1 MLVTIGLLTA
11 GIFALDVAIPL
22 GHVMWLLYML
32 PLWLTARFASP
43 LASLRYASLC
53 TILLGA
59 GLWFAPPGVE
69 VATAI
74 VNRTMGVGLLWGMAY
89 LLSQRREVE
98 SALRSANSRLEQR
111 VAEQTQDLIA
121 ADDRLSMQLTEQRQV
136 EAALHESRQRFE
148 LAAECADVGVWEWDL
163 ATGSAYYSLRWKS
176 QLGCTESDIG
186 PTVADWESRL
196 HPDEQAQVLAT
207 VALFQQGYT
216 KQYRLDHRL
225 RHQDGSYRWMAALG
239 SGVCDEQGRMTRMT
253 GIHLDITARK
263 EADDARRES
272 EKRYRDLVE
281 HAGDII
287 FRTDAA
293 GRFTYCNPTSLRILG
308 YLPEE
313 LLGRHYLEIVQ
324 PQSRA
329 QAERFYGR
337 QFIRKTSRTV
347 YELPVATKDGR
358 EVWLGQHT
366 QLLMDGNAVN
376 GFQVV
381 AREITE
387 RKQVEQALR
396 ESEERFSKAFHSSPA
411 GMAISR
417 LEDGRVLDVNEAF
430 VRVSGF
436 SRDELV
442 GMSSLDIGMWV
453 NPDDRRQLAETL
465 RRDGFLRQLEKEFR
479 TKSGELRHGLFNVEP
494 VCIGQENCVLTL
506 VLDITRRTEAEAAL
520 RRSQSVLHAH
530 QQALMRL
537 IKSRHIGSGNWP
549 SALKELMYNSAET
562 MAVDRASVWLL
573 DRSGAVLECAELYER
588 AQARHSRGARL
599 DVAQYPRYFNEL
611 LEEQVVDADDVASD
625 PRTAELLQPYLQ
637 TLGIVSL
644 LDVPIFFGGRLAG
657 VVCHERIG
665 WARKWSNEET
675 QFAMSIGNLVTLA
688 YEAKQRQE
696 AEQAL
701 VTAKEAAEFANR
713 AKSDFLATM
722 SHEIRTPM
730 NAIIGMADLLSETP
744 LNEDQQEYVQIFR
757 DAGSNLLSL
766 INDVLDLSKIEAG
779 YLDLDLTDFDLS
791 DVVQRAAELVAV
803 RASEKNL
810 ELAYQIQPDV
820 PTSLVGDPNRLRQ
833 VLLNLLGNAIKFTE
847 QGEVVL
853 RVECDPLADGPGNLL
868 FTVRDTGIGIP
879 HDKLAVIFERFTQV
893 DSSMTRP
900 YSGTGL
906 GLTISRRLVERMG
919 GRMWV
924 ESEPG
929 HGSMFS
935 FTAKFAA
942 HAQPASA
949 IPPAQWE
956 QLAGLHTLIIDDN
969 ATNRLIVR
977 ETLTGWGIPSAEA
990 AGGNEAVMELHRAL
1004 KAGVPYRLVILDVRM
1019 PKLSGWQVAEII
1031 ARSPGLAGLSI
1042 IMLTSERRA
1051 GDQGRAREYGV
1062 VRFLTK
1068 PFRRSDLFNAMMA
1081 VMGRTASTGNPGPVT
1096 QPRSGTH
1103 VVEPSGLK
1111 ILLAEDFVDNRRMME
1126 FYFKTTP
1133 HRVET
1138 AANGQVALEMFM
1150 HGSYDLVLMD
1160 VQMPVM
1166 DGYAATRA
1174 IRAWEKDQGRRPTA
1188 ILALTA
1194 NALPSEVQRS
1204 LDAGCTAHLTKPI
1217 RKARLLEAIEL
1228 YLQTVDSSA
1237 PPTPSVDEE
1246 VVVLHVNGELEPLMP
1261 GFLEHRRHDVIQITE
1276 ALSREDFEMMR
1287 EIGHGLKGAGGTYG
1301 VEAITA
1307 YGRSLE
1313 TAAVRKDAAD
1323 AREILERLSRFLTRL
1338 HVIYE

>member
-1 MLVTIGLLTA
+1 MLVTICLLTA
-11 GIFALDVAIPL
+11 GVLALDVAIPL
-22 GHVMWLLYML
+22 GHVIWLLYWI
-32 PLWLTARFASP
+32 PLCLSDRLASP
-43 LASLRYASLC
+43 EAPLRYAFLC
-53 TILLGA
+53 TILLGV
-59 GLWFAPPGVE
+59 GFWFAPSGVE

-74 VNRTMGVGLLWGMAY
+74 SNRTLGVALLWGTAY
-89 LLSQRREVE
+89 LLSKRRKAE
-98 SALRSANSRLEQR
+98 SALHSANSLLEQR
-111 VAEQTQDLIA
+111 VADQTKDLIVA
-121 ADDRLSMQLTEQRQV
+121 NDRLSKQLAEQRQV
-136 EAALHESRQRFE
+136 EAALRESRQRFE
-148 LAAECADVGVWEWDL
+148 LAAECADVGVWEWDVVSR
-163 ATGSAYYSLRWKS
+163 SAYYSPRWKS
-176 QLGCTESDIG
+176 QLGCGESDIG
-186 PTVADWESRL
+186 PTIAEWESRL
-196 HPDEQAQVLAT
+196 HPDERAEVLAT
-207 VALFQQGYT
+207 VTLFQQGYT
-216 KQYRLDHRL
+216 KQYRLEHRL
-225 RHQDGSYRWMAALG
+225 RHQDGSYRWMSALG
-239 SGVCDEQGRMTRMT
+239 SGVSDEQGRLIRMT
-253 GIHLDITARK
+253 GIHLDMTARK
-263 EADDARRES
+263 QAEEARKES

-287 FRTDAA
+287 YRTDGA

-324 PQSRA
+324 PNSRA

-337 QFIRKTSRTV
+337 QFIRRTPRTV
-347 YELPVATKDGR
+347 YELPVATKDGQ

-366 QLLMDGNAVN
+366 QLLTEEDTVT

-381 AREITE
+381 ARDITE
-387 RKQVEQALR
+387 RKRVEQALR

-436 SRDELV
+436 SRDELI
-442 GMSSLDIGMWV
+442 GMSSLDIGIWV
-453 NPDDRRQLAETL
+453 NPDDRRQLAEIL
-465 RRDGFLRQLEKEFR
+465 QRDGFLRHLEKEFR

-494 VCIGQENCVLTL
+494 VCIGPDNCVLTL

-520 RRSQSVLHAH
+520 RHSQSVLQAH
-530 QQALMRL
+530 QHALMRL
-537 IKSRHIGSGNWP
+537 TKSQHIGSGDWP
-549 SALKELMYNSAET
+549 SALKELMHTSAEA

-573 DRSGAVLECAELYER
+573 DPTGAVLECAELYER
-588 AQARHSRGARL
+588 IQVRHSRGARL
-599 DVAQYPRYFNEL
+599 DVAQCPRYFADL
-611 LEEQVVDADDVASD
+611 LEEQVVDAHDVGSD
-625 PRTAELLQPYLQ
+625 PRTAELLQPYLRP
-637 TLGIVSL
+637 LGIASL

-657 VVCHERIG
+657 VVCHERVG
-665 WARKWSNEET
+665 SARQWSHEEA
-675 QFAMSIGNLVTLA
+675 QFATSIGNLVTLA

-696 AEQAL
+696 AEHAL
-701 VTAKEAAEFANR
+701 ITAKEAAEFANR

-779 YLDLDLTDFDLS
+779 HLELDLIDFDLN
-791 DVVQRAAELVAV
+791 DLVQRAAELVAV
-803 RASEKNL
+803 RASEKHL

-853 RVECDPLADGPGNLL
+853 RVECDPQAEGPGNLL

-879 HDKLAVIFERFTQV
+879 RDKLALIFERFIQV

-900 YSGTGL
+900 YGGTGL

-929 HGSMFS
+929 RGSTFS
-935 FTAKFAA
+935 FTARFAA
-942 HAQPASA
+942 HVQL
-949 IPPAQWE
+949 PPAVPAAQWA

-990 AGGNEAVMELHRAL
+990 TGGEEAMVELRRART
-1004 KAGVPYRLVILDVRM
+1004 AGVPYRLVILDVRM
-1019 PKLSGWQVAEII
+1019 PKLSGWQVAETI
-1031 ARSPGLAGLSI
+1031 ARSPDLAEVAI
-1042 IMLTSERRA
+1042 VMLTSERRA
-1051 GDQGRAREYGV
+1051 GDQARAREHGV
-1062 VRFLTK
+1062 VRYLTK
-1068 PFRRSDLFNAMMA
+1068 PFRRSDLFNAMVAA
-1081 VMGRTASTGNPGPVT
+1081 VNKTASAGTPEARSPS
-1096 QPRSGTH
+1096 QPQKLVDEGA
-1103 VVEPSGLK
+1103 GLS

-1133 HRVET
+1133 HRIET
-1138 AANGQVALEMFM
+1138 AANGQIALEMFKR
-1150 HGSYDLVLMD
+1150 GSYDLVLMD
-1160 VQMPVM
+1160 IQMPVM
-1166 DGYAATRA
+1166 DGYAATKA
-1174 IRAWEKDQGRRPTA
+1174 IRAWEKDQGRPPTP

-1194 NALPSEVQRS
+1194 NALQSEVQRS
-1204 LDAGCTAHLTKPI
+1204 LDAGCTTHLTKPI
-1217 RKARLLEAIEL
+1217 RKARLLEAIQL
-1228 YLQTVDSSA
+1228 YFQTASS
-1237 PPTPSVDEE
+1237 PPPVPANHEE
-1246 VVVLHVNGELEPLMP
+1246 PVVLHVNGELETLMP
-1261 GFLEHRRHDVIQITE
+1261 GFLEHRRQDVVQMTD
-1276 ALSREDFEMMR
+1276 ALSREDFETLR

-1301 VEAITA
+1301 LEAITA

-1313 TAAVRKDAAD
+1313 TAAAQKDAHGV
-1323 AREILERLSRFLTRL
+1323 REGLQRLSQFLDRL
-1338 HVIYE
+1338 QVIYL

>member
-1 MLVTIGLLTA
+1 M
-11 GIFALDVAIPL
+11 
-22 GHVMWLLYML
+22 
-32 PLWLTARFASP
+32 
-43 LASLRYASLC
+43 RYASVC
-53 TILLGA
+53 TLLLGV
-59 GLWFAPPGVE
+59 GLWVAPSGVE
-69 VATAI
+69 VTTSLF
-74 VNRTMGVGLLWGMAY
+74 NRTLGVGLLWATAY
-89 LLSQRREVE
+89 LLAQRREAE
-98 SALRSANSRLEQR
+98 MALRSANGRLEQR
-111 VAEQTQDLIA
+111 VAEQTQDLIVA
-121 ADDRLSMQLTEQRQV
+121 NDRLSRQLTKQRQV
-136 EAALHESRQRFE
+136 EAALRESRQRFE

-163 ATGSAYYSLRWKS
+163 TTKSAYYSPRWKS
-176 QLGCTESDIG
+176 QLGCAESDIG
-186 PTVADWESRL
+186 ATVADWESRL
-196 HPDEQAQVLAT
+196 HPDERAEVLANVT
-207 VALFQQGYT
+207 LFQQGYT

-225 RHQDGSYRWMAALG
+225 RHQDGSYRCMTALG
-239 SGVCDEQGRMTRMT
+239 SGFWDDQGRMIRMT
-253 GIHLDITARK
+253 GIHLDFTARK
-263 EADDARRES
+263 QAEDARRES
-272 EKRYRDLVE
+272 EERYRDLVE
-281 HAGDII
+281 HVGDIMY
-287 FRTDAA
+287 RTDAA

-324 PQSRA
+324 PNCRA

-337 QFIRKTSRTV
+337 QFIRKTPRTV

-366 QLLMDGNAVN
+366 QLLMEGNDVN

-387 RKQVEQALR
+387 RKRVEQELR
-396 ESEERFSKAFHSSPA
+396 VSEERFSKAFHSSPA

-430 VRVSGF
+430 VRLSGF

-442 GMSSLDIGMWV
+442 GMSSLDVGIWV
-453 NPDDRRQLAETL
+453 NSDDRRQLAETL
-465 RRDGFLRQLEKEFR
+465 RRDGFLRHLEKEFR
-479 TKSGELRHGLFNVEP
+479 TKSGERRHGLFNVEP

-520 RRSQSVLHAH
+520 RRSQSVLQTYQH
-530 QQALMRL
+530 ALMRL
-537 IKSRHIGSGNWP
+537 TKSQHIGSGDWP
-549 SALKELMYNSAET
+549 SALKELMQTSAEA
-562 MAVDRASVWLL
+562 MVVDRASVWLL

-588 AQARHSRGARL
+588 GQARHSRGARL
-599 DVAQYPRYFNEL
+599 DVAQCPRYFAQL
-611 LEEQVVDADDVASD
+611 LEEQVVDAHDVTND

-637 TLGIVSL
+637 TVGIASL

-665 WARKWSNEET
+665 SARKWSNEEA
-675 QFAMSIGNLVTLA
+675 QFATSIGNLVTLA

-696 AEQAL
+696 AENAS

-744 LNEDQQEYVQIFR
+744 LNEDQREYVQIFR
-757 DAGSNLLSL
+757 DAGGNLLSL

-779 YLDLDLTDFDLS
+779 HLDLDLTDFDLC
-791 DVVQRAAELVAV
+791 DLVQRAAELVAV
-803 RASEKNL
+803 RASERNL

-833 VLLNLLGNAIKFTE
+833 VLLNLLGNAIKFTDH
-847 QGEVVL
+847 GEVVL
-853 RVECDPLADGPGNLL
+853 SVECDPQADGPGNLL

-879 HDKLAVIFERFTQV
+879 HDKLAVVFERFIQV

-919 GRMWV
+919 GRIWV
-924 ESEPG
+924 DSEPG
-929 HGSMFS
+929 RGSTFS

-942 HAQPASA
+942 HAQPA
-949 IPPAQWE
+949 PAVPAAYWE
-956 QLAGLHTLIIDDN
+956 QLAGLRTLIIDDH

-977 ETLTGWGIPSAEA
+977 ETLTGWGIPSGEG
-990 AGGNEAVMELHRAL
+990 AGGEEAVRELRRAL
-1004 KAGVPYRLVILDVRM
+1004 TAGVPYHLVILDVRM
-1019 PKLSGWQVAEII
+1019 PKLSGWQVAETI
-1031 ARSPGLAGLSI
+1031 ARSPGLAGMSI

-1051 GDQGRAREYGV
+1051 GDQARAREHGV
-1062 VRFLTK
+1062 VRYLAK

-1081 VMGRTASTGNPGPVT
+1081 VMNKTASAGTPGTVT
-1096 QPRSGTH
+1096 QPQPENP
-1103 VVEPSGLK
+1103 VEEGAGLK

-1126 FYFKTTP
+1126 FYFKATP
-1133 HRVET
+1133 HRIET
-1138 AANGQVALEMFM
+1138 AANGQIALEMFM

-1160 VQMPVM
+1160 IQMPVL
-1166 DGYAATRA
+1166 DGNAATRA
-1174 IRAWEKDQGRRPTA
+1174 IRAWEKDQGRHPTP

-1194 NALPSEVQRS
+1194 NALQSEVQRS

-1217 RKARLLEAIEL
+1217 RKARLLEAIQR
-1228 YLQTVDSSA
+1228 YFQTA
-1237 PPTPSVDEE
+1237 PLPLTAPAFQEE
-1246 VVVLHVNGELEPLMP
+1246 PAVLHVNMELVTLMP
-1261 GFLEHRRHDVIQITE
+1261 GFLEHRRQDVIQLAE
-1276 ALSREDFEMMR
+1276 ASRREDFEMVR

-1301 VEAITA
+1301 LEAITA

-1313 TAAVRKDAAD
+1313 EAASRHDGPAVQ
-1323 AREILERLSRFLTRL
+1323 EILERLRRFLHRIQL
-1338 HVIYE
+1338 IYV